1 MLSVDFLAPEDERRV
16 IKFSGGHT
24 IPFTMG
30 SASSVWP
37 PGVFEYLGKVGR
49 YLGRIFFF
57 FFFFTF
63 LLGGRPHSSAVW
75 QISTFVLQALQ
86 YLSTYGSV
94 VIVFEALCNAKVPT
108 DASPSPLVDRLGPA
122 RSLLDDRKLA

>member
-1 MLSVDFLAPEDERRV
+1 MRLFMLSVDFLAPEDERRV

-49 YLGRIFFF
+49 YLGRIRFFA
-57 FFFFTF
+57 
-63 LLGGRPHSSAVW
+63 LSYWVAGP
-75 QISTFVLQALQ
+75 ILQQ
-86 YLSTYGSV
+86 SG
-94 VIVFEALCNAKVPT
+94 
-108 DASPSPLVDRLGPA
+108 
-122 RSLLDDRKLA
+122 KLALLFCKLFST